1 MDLHLT
7 DKIVVISGGSSGIGA
22 GISEAF
28 AREGARV
35 CFTYHSTNPN
45 GEEKAKALKE
55 KLDAQYGC
63 DTFFYPVDCSDE
75 AQVAALFDAVEAHF
89 GEVAQILCNNA
100 GVTARGGVM
109 PDISTETWTK
119 FIAGH
124 MTNYFFMSREFAKR
138 LIPTGKHGW
147 IVNTLSK
154 ASLSSVSKGSM
165 CVVAN
170 KAAEWGMTHAM
181 AVDLTDKGIHVNGL
195 MPGYVDNGHSNWDQK
210 KFDQRIARVPIH
222 RMAEP
227 IEIGNVAVFL
237 ASDQNQL
244 AVGTTVDVT
253 GGLLLG
259 Y

>member
-1 MDLHLT
+1 MDLHLK

-35 CFTYHSTNPN
+35 CFTYYTLDPN
-45 GEEKAKALKE
+45 GLPQAQELKE
-55 KLDAQYGC
+55 KLDAQYGV
-63 DTFFYPVDCSDE
+63 DTFYAPVDCSNE
-75 AQVAALFDAVEAHF
+75 AEVKQLFDTVEAHF
-89 GEVAQILCNNA
+89 GDVVQILCNNA
-100 GVTARGGVM
+100 GVTAKCGVM
-109 PDISTETWTK
+109 PDVSTETWNF

-124 MTNYFFMSREFAKR
+124 MTNYFFMSREYCNR
-138 LIPTGKHGW
+138 IIPTKKPGW

-154 ASLSSVSKGSM
+154 ASLSSASKGSL

-181 AVDLTDKGIHVNGL
+181 AVDLTDYNIHVNGI
-195 MPGYVDNGHSNWDQK
+195 MPGYVDNGHS
-210 KFDQRIARVPIH
+210 KFDPVKFEQRMQRVPIH
-222 RMAEP
+222 RLALP
-227 IEIGNVAVFL
+227 IEIGNIAVFL

-244 AVGTTVDVT
+244 AVGTTYDAS

-259 Y
+259 F